1 MVLLKVFY
9 ASNILAC
16 FIQEQNLCNYIHTN
30 IDPYEEY
37 TFHIFYSLHFYMCTN
52 KIFKDLLEGT
62 FLICT
67 TWKPQ
72 QEPKYLQL
80 VI

>member
-1 MVLLKVFY
+1 MY
-9 ASNILAC
+9 LAC
-16 FIQEQNLCNYIHTN
+16 FIQEQNLYNYIHTN
-30 IDPYEEY
+30 IDLYEEY
-37 TFHIFYSLHFYMCTN
+37 TFHIFYSLHFSMCTN
-52 KIFKDLLEGT
+52 KIFKDLLECI

-80 VI
+80 VT